1 MGWVRKTEPPPVHEC
16 SPPVEERVRL
26 NHNGY
31 SVEYLSPQGANRGDL
46 WRCDDCQKLWQVI
59 EWNVSNGDNYL
70 DWEPASFWNRWKY
83 PAPKYPW
90 PEPTKPVA
98 VRQDQELPPQPGQTE
113 AERWG
118 DIPD

>member
-16 SPPVEERVRL
+16 SPPVRESARR
-26 NHNGY
+26 NHDDRMVDYWAPLGNK
-31 SVEYLSPQGANRGDL
+31 GDL
-46 WRCDDCQKLWQVI
+46 WRCDDCQKLWQIVQWI
-59 EWNVSNGDNYL
+59 NDGDDYL
-70 DWEPASFWNRWKY
+70 GWQSASFWNRWKY

-90 PEPTKPVA
+90 PEPAKPVA